1 MLVGENYET
10 PVSYW
15 MPFNGNIGLHDAI
28 WRDSF
33 GADIYKK
40 SGSTAALI
48 ALSEG
53 ERNYMGRSQ
62 RERLSSAIIWTE
74 RNRSRRSVSRMRKRR
89 RQLLIRSPRSEP
101 LQRTA
106 KRK

>member
-1 MLVGENYET
+1 
-10 PVSYW
+10 
-15 MPFNGNIGLHDAI
+15 
-28 WRDSF
+28 
-33 GADIYKK
+33 
-40 SGSTAALI
+40 
-48 ALSEG
+48 
-53 ERNYMGRSQ
+53 MGRSQ

-106 KRK
+106 KKKIERARQLYNDASAEQREYVTNYEVLTAAEEAYQSLKK